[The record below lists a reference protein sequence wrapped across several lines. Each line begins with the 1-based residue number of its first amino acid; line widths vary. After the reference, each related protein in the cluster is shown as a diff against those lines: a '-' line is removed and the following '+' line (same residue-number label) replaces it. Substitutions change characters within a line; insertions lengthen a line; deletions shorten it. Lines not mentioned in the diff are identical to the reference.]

1 MKIELFSKMV
11 AERNLSEDKAI
22 LAALNLK
29 HAKVLD
35 DMEQKC
41 TNQRDAYLEQVKVKA
56 KEQERKLLSKA
67 HSEAQKK
74 IIIKKNELLV
84 VLKKALMAEIEL
96 ITLTEEY
103 EHYFHSRFEEAIK
116 PLADEDDLL
125 IGLKARDLAYVPYEM
140 KTYIDDKI
148 IGGFYIIKNGK
159 VKYDY
164 TLNAEVDELE
174 EYLGCMIN
182 TLFNPAQE
190 ACGEAK

>member
-1 MKIELFSKMV
+1 MEHKC
-11 AERNLSEDKAI
+11 
-22 LAALNLK
+22 
-29 HAKVLD
+29 AK
-35 DMEQKC
+35 
-41 TNQRDAYLEQVKVKA
+41 QRDDYLEQVKLRAKA
-56 KEQERKLLSKA
+56 QERKLLSKA
-67 HSEAQKK
+67 RSEAQKK

-84 VLKKALMAEIEL
+84 ALKKDLMAEIEL

-103 EHYFHSRFEEAIK
+103 EHYFHTHFEEAMK

-125 IGLKARDLAYVPYEM
+125 IGLKARDLAYIPFEM
-140 KTYIDDKI
+140 KTFIDDKI

-164 TLNAEVDELE
+164 TLNSEVDDLE

-182 TLFNPAQE
+182 ALFNPTQE